1 MSPAFKK
8 TVPNLLT
15 ISRGFLIVL
24 ISLVFFSDLKYK
36 FPTALALFIV
46 AIITDVLDGK
56 LARKWHV
63 KSDYGVVF
71 DSLFDK
77 ILTINMYLLLIPY
90 DLIHSG
96 VFIAL
101 VIRDLLVDGIK
112 NYSLSQG
119 LPIPARKS
127 GKSKM
132 VAQGTMIIFALL
144 LLSFPENSLFY
155 GCLILSSVAALF
167 FSYFSGILY
176 VVDWIYRED
185 DQPSKKI

>member
-8 TVPNLLT
+8 NFPNLLT

-24 ISLVFFSDLKYK
+24 ISIVFFSGWKYR
-36 FPTALALFIV
+36 FLVALLLFII
-46 AIITDVLDGK
+46 AILTDILDGK
-56 LARKWHV
+56 LARKWKV

-77 ILTINMYLLLIPY
+77 ILTINMYLLLIPHN
-90 DLIHSG
+90 LIHTG
-96 VFIAL
+96 VFVAL
-101 VIRDLLVDGIK
+101 VIRDLLIDGIK
-112 NYSLSQG
+112 NYSISRG
-119 LPIPARKS
+119 IPISARKS

-132 VAQGTMIIFALL
+132 VAQGAMIIFALL
-144 LLSFPENSLFY
+144 LLTFPGNFLFY
-155 GCLILSSVAALF
+155 GCLVISAIAALF

-185 DQPSKKI
+185 DRPAKKK